1 MRVARVLAL
10 VLLALT
16 LAGSG
21 AVAAEKVAARG
32 GASGKMLKIRVYEN
46 DAKTPNVLVNV
57 PFSLA
62 RAALRFAVATGTLHA
77 RMHGGEIRIETDGR
91 TEALRMPE
99 KELEDLIREIESLAP
114 GQIVE
119 IIDDGD
125 RVSIW
130 IE

>member
-1 MRVARVLAL
+1 MNPARPVAVG
-10 VLLALT
+10 LLALM
-16 LAGSG
+16 LATSG
-21 AVAAEKVAARG
+21 AAAAEKVAARSE
-32 GASGKMLKIRVYEN
+32 APGKWLKIRVYEN
-46 DAKTPNVLVNV
+46 DSKTPNVLVNV

-77 RMHGGEIRIETDGR
+77 RMHGGEIRIEADGR
-91 TEALRMPE
+91 TETVRMPE